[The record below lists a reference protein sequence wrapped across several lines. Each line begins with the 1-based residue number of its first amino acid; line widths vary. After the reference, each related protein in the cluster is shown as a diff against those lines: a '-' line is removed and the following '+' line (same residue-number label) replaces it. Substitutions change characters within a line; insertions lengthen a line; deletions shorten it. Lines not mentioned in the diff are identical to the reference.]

1 MKTAGYWECRSEIIA
16 ARLPTPHKYEL
27 FTELFDVDKLDAIRD
42 KYGVDLYREC
52 YADVAREVMAAAIN
66 AQKEAREKMTYSEKI
81 AEVKKAAVNCQITG
95 GLLDRGY
102 WYGENPYAD
111 HLIECALLCD
121 LFPET
126 VADPE
131 NFCNFRRSDYAILRL
146 SKKAQREI
154 GGTTHAEH

>member
-1 MKTAGYWECRSEIIA
+1 MKTAGYWECRNEIIA
-16 ARLPTPHKYEL
+16 ARLPTPHKYEP

-52 YADVAREVMAAAIN
+52 YTDVAREVMADAIN

-81 AEVKKAAVNCQITG
+81 AEVKKVAVNCQITG

-111 HLIECALLCD
+111 HLIECALLWD

-126 VADPE
+126 VADFE
-131 NFCNFRRSDYAILRL
+131 NFCSFRRSDYAILRL
-146 SKKAQREI
+146 SKKAKREI